1 MATNPYIN
9 PSDYIQ
15 AERKSLGDIFL
26 VHDRQF
32 IVPLNQRPW
41 AWKDAE
47 DVQSIL
53 DDFWNIITTFF
64 DPTSSSK
71 WNRRKSVK
79 RPPHFLGTFV
89 FYQRPALTQL
99 EIFDGQQRITAITM
113 LCAVLREIAYEQMNI
128 AGPHKS
134 RAGDMYGGFNNWLR
148 VSPSDSAPRLLP
160 NSMFRGLFDALIFES
175 VDDSARQTA
184 LGKLTEEQRQH
195 AISKKLVGSFSHMRS
210 WVREKTDSGTPTDIT
225 NFLVAAHDVLRYLFS
240 GIETLILD
248 EQYSYEVF
256 GCLNT
261 RGVNLTPADNIKNE
275 LFKVSDSKLHQTISE
290 TWERIGEN
298 VPGQDI
304 GEFLRRRHIA
314 FIGPCKKQQT
324 YDLIK
329 SEEIDKEDTNQ
340 LIESWH
346 QDSLTLRRILQ
357 REASFFNKESLE
369 RLEYIFEVLDAS
381 LAYIPLLSAATA
393 FLPGKKDEFDKC
405 VTLTERF
412 VFRTLTIGQMDT
424 AELERKLGEA
434 ARKLRETASVSEF
447 RDYLKSQADDIRF
460 GEQFTQHQERRP
472 KVQYYVLRELEK
484 HRLGGGKG
492 LVPGDHHHARNHIEH
507 ILPKNPSKQK
517 ARLHEWNWARANP
530 DKHRILVNR
539 LGNLLVLEGDINK
552 SVGNHEFCVKQN
564 GEFKKSKSGKIS
576 QIKCYKDSALP
587 STKELCDAKT
597 WVSWTDAEIEKRQKE
612 MAKSAL
618 AVWSI

>member
-41 AWKDAE
+41 AWKDAK

-64 DPTSSSK
+64 DPTSSPK
-71 WNRRKSVK
+71 WNRRKTVK

-89 FYQRPALTQL
+89 FYQRPAQTQL

-113 LCAVLREIAYEQMNI
+113 LCAVLREVAYEQMNI
-128 AGPHKS
+128 GGPHKS
-134 RAGDMYGGFNNWLR
+134 RAGDMYGGFNDWLR

-184 LGKLTEEQRQH
+184 LIKLTEEQRQH

-210 WVREKTDSGTPTDIT
+210 WVREQTDSGTPTDIT

-261 RGVNLTPADNIKNE
+261 RGENLTPADNIKNE
-275 LFKVSDSKLHQTISE
+275 LFKVSDPTQHHTISE

-324 YDLIK
+324 YDLVK
-329 SEEIDKEDTNQ
+329 SEEIDKEDTKQ

-369 RLEYIFEVLDAS
+369 RLEYIFEILDAS
-381 LAYIPLLSAATA
+381 LAYIPLLSAAKVETSDYR
-393 FLPGKKDEFDKC
+393 LI
-405 VTLTERF
+405 ERC
-412 VFRTLTIGQMDT
+412 
-424 AELERKLGEA
+424 
-434 ARKLRETASVSEF
+434 
-447 RDYLKSQADDIRF
+447 
-460 GEQFTQHQERRP
+460 
-472 KVQYYVLRELEK
+472 
-484 HRLGGGKG
+484 
-492 LVPGDHHHARNHIEH
+492 
-507 ILPKNPSKQK
+507 
-517 ARLHEWNWARANP
+517 RA
-530 DKHRILVNR
+530 
-539 LGNLLVLEGDINK
+539 
-552 SVGNHEFCVKQN
+552 
-564 GEFKKSKSGKIS
+564 
-576 QIKCYKDSALP
+576 
-587 STKELCDAKT
+587 
-597 WVSWTDAEIEKRQKE
+597 
-612 MAKSAL
+612 
-618 AVWSI
+618 